1 MAVFISYFSLGESTS
16 QDFSVG
22 HCGTVLKEWED
33 YMFSLKLANIS
44 CSSFRDIIRVYGMG
58 KIY

>member
-1 MAVFISYFSLGESTS
+1 MAAFISYFSLSESTP
-16 QDFSVG
+16 QDFSLG
-22 HCGTVLKEWED
+22 YCGTVLKEWKE

-44 CSSFRDIIRVYGMG
+44 RSSFRDIIRVCGMG